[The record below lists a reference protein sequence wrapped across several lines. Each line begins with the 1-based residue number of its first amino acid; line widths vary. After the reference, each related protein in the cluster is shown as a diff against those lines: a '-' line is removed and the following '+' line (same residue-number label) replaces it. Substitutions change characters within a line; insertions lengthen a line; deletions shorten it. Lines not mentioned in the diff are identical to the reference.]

1 MAMGFSRKIGL
12 VLVCFSALK
21 YAAAVELL
29 PLPLSTA
36 ELTGIAFDGFKPHE
50 IAPLGV
56 PSGYDWAKA
65 PRIGAG
71 NKPNQFTAATGWG
84 QAFYAKGAPATATS
98 AFIVRNFQTLVC
110 TASTAGI
117 QWSLVQ
123 QGSIEGREFRADFA
137 GNASAPAR
145 RFVTTGASSEVE
157 FTYGSAFHFW
167 PMAGRFSL
175 PASDVCGFLIYLEA
189 KQIAGPPQSV
199 VMGLGADYWTTRTA
213 PWDNYKTNRDIA
225 IGRLK
230 VLNGDWQRIGLT
242 TALGDA
248 LKSLKEV
255 GYVDAT
261 RDAARGN

>member
-1 MAMGFSRKIGL
+1 MALSKKFGYALILFSVFKYSIAAEFL
-12 VLVCFSALK
+12 PIQLSA
-21 YAAAVELL
+21 
-29 PLPLSTA
+29 A
-36 ELTGIAFDGFKPHE
+36 ELTAIAFDGFKPHE
-50 IAPLGV
+50 IAPVGV
-56 PSGYDWAKA
+56 PASYDWAKF

-71 NKPNQFTAATGWG
+71 NKANQFTAATGWG
-84 QAFYAKGAPATATS
+84 QAFYAKGAPTTATS
-98 AFIVRNFQTLVC
+98 TFAVRNFQTLVC
-110 TASTAGI
+110 STSTNGM

-123 QGSIEGREFRADFA
+123 RGTIEGQEFRADFA

-145 RFVTTGASSEVE
+145 KFVTTDASSEVE

-167 PMAGRFSL
+167 PKAGRFSL
-175 PASDVCGFLIYLEA
+175 PVSDICGFLIYLEA
-189 KQIAGPPQSV
+189 RQIAGTPQSV
-199 VMGLGADYWTTRTA
+199 VLGLGADYWTTRTA

-230 VLNGDWQRIGLT
+230 VLTADWQRIGLT